1 LARSYDR
8 KREEGKHGYTFIAPK
23 RDDYGWKSQIT
34 RVDSVGD
41 ELVSGSVTTGRKE
54 TTDIRAPPVSDRK
67 RGKAR
72 AAGRARLLG
81 LTAGLDCW
89 AAHAGRREMEQASL
103 NGPRPPA
110 EGKLFSSFF
119 FFCFFSFLI
128 FQKYLK

>member
-72 AAGRARLLG
+72 AVGSA
-81 LTAGLDCW
+81 AGLGCW
-89 AAHAGRREMEQASL
+89 AAAALGEQAFRPD
-103 NGPRPPA
+103 GPRERRPA
-110 EGKLFSSFF
+110 ERASRPNR
-119 FFCFFSFLI
+119 
-128 FQKYLK
+128 